1 MDHIP
6 IRLHPLPQEDANGH
20 KHAHDR
26 DGEADV
32 GDGVQVGVVLR
43 HGVLVDVEDEGKVG
57 EVGAGALGVGGVVA
71 HLQMDGKGMSS
82 VKTLHTQ
89 NHTKTYSHKTPF
101 SD

>member
-1 MDHIP
+1 M
-6 IRLHPLPQEDANGH
+6 
-20 KHAHDR
+20 
-26 DGEADV
+26 
-32 GDGVQVGVVLR
+32 GVVLG

-71 HLQMDGKGMSS
+71 HLQMDGIGMSS

-89 NHTKTYSHKTPF
+89 KKYKITPKHTVTNTPF